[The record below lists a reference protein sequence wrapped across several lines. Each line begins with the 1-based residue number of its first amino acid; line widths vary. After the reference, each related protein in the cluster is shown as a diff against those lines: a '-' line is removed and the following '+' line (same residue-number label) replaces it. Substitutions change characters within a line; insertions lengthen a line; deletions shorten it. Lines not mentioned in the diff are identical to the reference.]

1 MAARAKA
8 MQAAGID
15 VISMSL
21 GEPDMDTPEHIRRAA
36 QEAIDKGWTHY
47 GPVAGVASLRTAVT
61 AAQNA
66 NCRLQID
73 DCKFDASDVIV
84 SVGAKMAIYNAIQ
97 TVVNPGDEV
106 VIPMPSWV
114 SYTEMVKLAGGKV
127 VPVQTQYENRYC
139 LTADELRAALTE
151 KTRMLILCSPNN
163 PTGSIYSYEELKALV
178 AVLREYPEVVVL
190 SDEIY
195 NALVY
200 DEYINIDKHSN
211 AAINPKK
218 KNAEST
224 VADCDIRVTTNQPA
238 HEQAP
243 GQVACEFRIAG
254 TDTQSP
260 QDSLQK
266 CAIASENDKNNI
278 CSLAEFGELAE
289 RLIIVN
295 GVSKAYAMT
304 GWRVGWLMSK
314 NKAFIEACAR
324 LQGQQVTCATMVA
337 QKAAEAALIGSQD
350 CVEAMRQVFAERREL
365 ICRLAAEIPG
375 WKFEKPQG
383 AFYLFPDVSV
393 LGGGDRVAEFLLEE
407 AHVAVVSGSAFGCP
421 ECIRLSYAIS
431 TEEIIEA
438 MRRIKVAI
446 EKLI

>member
-1 MAARAKA
+1 MK
-8 MQAAGID
+8 AAGVD

-36 QEAIDKGWTHY
+36 QEATDKGWTHY
-47 GPVAGVASLRTAVT
+47 GPVAGVASLRTAVA

-73 DCKFDASDVIV
+73 DCKFDASDVMV

-127 VPVQTQYENRYC
+127 VAIQTKYENRYC
-139 LTADELRAALTE
+139 LTADELRGALTE

-195 NALVY
+195 DALIY
-200 DEYINIDKHSN
+200 EGTACSM
-211 AAINPKK
+211 AAF
-218 KNAEST
+218 E
-224 VADCDIRVTTNQPA
+224 
-238 HEQAP
+238 
-243 GQVACEFRIAG
+243 
-254 TDTQSP
+254 
-260 QDSLQK
+260 
-266 CAIASENDKNNI
+266 
-278 CSLAEFGELAE
+278 ELAE
-289 RLIIVN
+289 RLVIVN

-304 GWRVGWLMSK
+304 GWRIGWLMSK
-314 NKAFIEACAR
+314 NKAFIEACTR

-337 QKAAEAALIGSQD
+337 QKAAEAALTGSQD

-365 ICRLAAEIPG
+365 ICKLAAEIPG

-383 AFYLFPDVSV
+383 AFYLFPDVRA
-393 LGGGDRVAEFLLEE
+393 LGGGDRVAEHLLEE
-407 AHVAVVSGSAFGCP
+407 AHVAVVSGSAFGCQD
-421 ECIRLSYAIS
+421 CIRLSYAIS

-446 EKLI
+446 EKLK

>member
-1 MAARAKA
+1 MQVSERVKGIAASQSLAMAARAKT
-8 MQAAGID
+8 MKAAGVD

-36 QEAIDKGWTHY
+36 QEATDKGWTHY
-47 GPVAGVASLRTAVT
+47 GPVAGVASLRTAVA

-73 DCKFDASDVIV
+73 DCKFDASDVMV

-127 VPVQTQYENRYC
+127 VAIQTKYENRYC
-139 LTADELRAALTE
+139 LTADELRGALTE

-195 NALVY
+195 DALIY
-200 DEYINIDKHSN
+200 EGTACSM
-211 AAINPKK
+211 AAF
-218 KNAEST
+218 E
-224 VADCDIRVTTNQPA
+224 
-238 HEQAP
+238 
-243 GQVACEFRIAG
+243 
-254 TDTQSP
+254 
-260 QDSLQK
+260 
-266 CAIASENDKNNI
+266 
-278 CSLAEFGELAE
+278 ELAE
-289 RLIIVN
+289 RLVIVN

-304 GWRVGWLMSK
+304 GWRIGWLMSK
-314 NKAFIEACAR
+314 NKAFIEACTR

-337 QKAAEAALIGSQD
+337 QKAAEAALTGSQD

-365 ICRLAAEIPG
+365 ICKLAAEIPG

-383 AFYLFPDVSV
+383 AFYLFPDVRA
-393 LGGGDRVAEFLLEE
+393 LGGGDRVAEHLLEE
-407 AHVAVVSGSAFGCP
+407 AHVAVVSGSAFGCQD
-421 ECIRLSYAIS
+421 CIRLSYAIS

-446 EKLI
+446 EKLK

>member
-1 MAARAKA
+1 MMQIADRVQRIAASQSLAMAARAKA
-8 MQAAGID
+8 MKAAGID

-36 QEAIDKGWTHY
+36 QEAIDNGWTHY
-47 GPVAGVASLRTAVT
+47 GPVAGIASLREAIA

-66 NCRLQID
+66 LTPNPLTTNPLNFTSD
-73 DCKFDASDVIV
+73 DVIV

-97 TVVNPGDEV
+97 TVINPGDEV

-114 SYTEMVKLAGGKV
+114 SYTEMVKVAGGEV
-127 VPVQTQYENRYC
+127 VAVKTKYENRYC
-139 LTADELRAALTE
+139 LTPEELRAALTD

-163 PTGSIYSYEELKALV
+163 PTGSVYSYEELKAIV
-178 AVLREYPEVVVL
+178 EVLRDYPNVTIL

-200 DEYINIDKHSN
+200 
-211 AAINPKK
+211 
-218 KNAEST
+218 EST
-224 VADCDIRVTTNQPA
+224 PNPLISNPLTLSA
-238 HEQAP
+238 
-243 GQVACEFRIAG
+243 
-254 TDTQSP
+254 
-260 QDSLQK
+260 
-266 CAIASENDKNNI
+266 
-278 CSLAEFGELAE
+278 FGEIAD

-304 GWRVGWLMSK
+304 GWRIGWLMSK
-314 NKAFIEACAR
+314 NKAFIEACTR

-337 QKAAEAALIGSQD
+337 QKAAEAALTGSQE
-350 CVEAMRQVFAERREL
+350 CVEQMRQVFAERREL

-375 WKFEKPQG
+375 FRFEKPQG
-383 AFYLFPDVSV
+383 AFYLFPDVSALIGKPTSNPSLNGRV
-393 LGGGDRVAEFLLEE
+393 LKNADDLAEYILNE

-438 MRRIKVAI
+438 MQRIKRAI
-446 EKLI
+446 TRIVNKQK